1 MTSLFPGVKRKPALD
16 ENAFQQ
22 LLAAAYV
29 LQQHNDTLRAKD
41 PRLET
46 SWVLSRVAET
56 QSLLRAGGLQRS
68 AAARLIAD
76 RLRTMTDAAGV
87 SISLTSHGYLNCT
100 AESGAVAQV
109 PGSSIA
115 SHSLVATERL
125 RNGGVFQSA
134 DAEKDIRLDTAACRE
149 LGIRALV
156 AVPIL
161 RFGEVSGLVEA
172 RWSKLG
178 AFHECDVRT
187 CQLMAALITE
197 MLEKEDGSEV
207 GAIPP
212 ASGHPSLF
220 LPLPLPLPLSESLG
234 DEEAIPQLPEVEDA
248 TALPADRPAP
258 AAARLDSEAPVDA
271 LAERCRVC
279 DRPFQAE
286 EVFCGNCG
294 MPRVAAASSE
304 DLQSKWAS
312 LWYMQQ
318 AQDALE
324 ERDAAPAMRVEAAPF
339 EPPARIDFPRHENPK
354 QAQLV
359 GSHPERAP
367 DSASPQE
374 ETGGAQFFDH
384 HYSAGTPLSE
394 NTTRETLQR
403 AFRTIRL
410 RMRRRDAVLAMAS
423 VALLLILA
431 VWSWW
436 PAAPASSNLTW
447 FESLLIELGLAEVPP
462 RAPAVHLGNPDVRV
476 WVDVHTALY
485 YCPGSDLYGKT
496 PGGQFTTQRDA
507 QQDQFE
513 PATGAVCD

>member
-16 ENAFQQ
+16 ESAFQQ

-29 LQQHNDTLRAKD
+29 LQQHNDSLRAKD

-46 SWVLSRVAET
+46 VWVLSRVAET
-56 QSLLRAGGLQRS
+56 QSLVRAGGLQLS
-68 AAARLIAD
+68 AATRLIAD

-87 SISLTSHGYLNCT
+87 SISLTSHGYLDCT
-100 AESGAVAQV
+100 AESGAVAKV

-125 RNGGVFQSA
+125 RNGQVFQSA
-134 DAEKDIRLDTAACRE
+134 EAENDIRLDTATCRE

-161 RFGEVSGLVEA
+161 RFGEVAGLVEA
-172 RWSKLG
+172 RWNKLG
-178 AFHECDVRT
+178 AFHECDIRT

-197 MLEKEDGSEV
+197 ILEKEDGSEV
-207 GAIPP
+207 SPIPP
-212 ASGHPSLF
+212 ASGHPSL
-220 LPLPLPLPLSESLG
+220 PLPLSELPG
-234 DEEAIPQLPEVEDA
+234 DHEAITQVPEVEDP
-248 TALPADRPAP
+248 TALPADCPAS
-258 AAARLDSEAPVDA
+258 AARLDSEAPVEV

-279 DRPFQAE
+279 DRPFQADE
-286 EVFCGNCG
+286 AFCGNCG
-294 MPRVAAASSE
+294 MLRIAAASSE

-324 ERDAAPAMRVEAAPF
+324 EHEAAPALRVEAAPL
-339 EPPARIDFPRHENPK
+339 EPPARADFARQESQK
-354 QAQLV
+354 ETQSV
-359 GSHPERAP
+359 WRHPERAP
-367 DSASPQE
+367 DFASPQK
-374 ETGGAQFFDH
+374 ETGGTQVFS
-384 HYSAGTPLSE
+384 HYSAGTPLSD
-394 NTTRETLQR
+394 NPSRETLQR

-423 VALLLILA
+423 LALLLILA
-431 VWSWW
+431 AWSWW
-436 PAAPASSNLTW
+436 PAAPASSHLTW
-447 FESLLIELGLAEVPP
+447 FESLLVELGLAEVPP